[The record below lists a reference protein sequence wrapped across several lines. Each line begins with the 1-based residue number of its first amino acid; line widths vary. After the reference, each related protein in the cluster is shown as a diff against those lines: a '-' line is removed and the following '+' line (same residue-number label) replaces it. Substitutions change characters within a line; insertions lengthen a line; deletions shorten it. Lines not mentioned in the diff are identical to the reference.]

1 VTRTLSTR
9 WRLSLLA
16 MVAVAPAL
24 AIADCA
30 LLLTLSGIENSQVKQ
45 DLVAQSSLLQAGID
59 DSNGR
64 VSFGAAGGG
73 AGPLT
78 GSAVIVSGGRVLT
91 SAGTDP
97 LPAATAIAIA
107 RQAGRASVAVFV
119 DASDRTG
126 APQRVYATPLSADQG
141 VSGILVVS
149 RSIAALQASQL
160 QTLLIAMAL
169 SLATVVITGLIARWL
184 AGRVLRPVR
193 TLAGLARSISEK
205 DLHRRIDVAAPADE
219 LGELVV
225 TLNEML
231 SRLQRAFDGLQ
242 RFTADA
248 SHELRAPLA
257 IMRAELE
264 VSLGRQRTASDYRQ
278 SQRRLLREV
287 RHLTDIADRLLLLA
301 RADAGTL
308 QPEREPVDITDL
320 VTEAVERWRPT
331 AKRRRVALTADAALV
346 GTVPADPALLRQ
358 VLDNLVSNALRH
370 TPLGTSVTVRATS
383 TQAGVELEVADSG
396 PGVPADLRPLLF
408 DRFFRASSART
419 PGSWSGGAGLGL
431 SVSWSIARAHGGDL
445 TYVASDQGAV
455 FRLRLPIVVPSSP
468 VTDSA
473 LHGEGSPRG
482 VQPIR
487 RDECDHAKPST
498 S

>member
-1 VTRTLSTR
+1 VRPTLTTR

-30 LLLTLSGIENSQVKQ
+30 LLLTLSAIENSQVKQ

-107 RQAGRASVAVFV
+107 GQASRAGAEVFV
-119 DASDRTG
+119 DAIDRTG
-126 APQRVYATPLSADQG
+126 APQRVYATRLSPDQG
-141 VSGILVVS
+141 VSGTLVVS

-160 QTLLIAMAL
+160 QTLLIAVVL
-169 SLATVVITGLIARWL
+169 SSATVVITGLIARWL

-231 SRLQRAFDGLQ
+231 TRLERAFDGLQ

-257 IMRAELE
+257 IMRGELE
-264 VSLGRQRTASDYRQ
+264 LSLGRQRTAPDYRQ

-320 VTEAVERWRPT
+320 VTETVERWRPT
-331 AKRRRVALTADAALV
+331 AKRRRVALTADAALG

-370 TPLGTSVTVRATS
+370 TPSGTSVTVRATS
-383 TQAGVELEVADSG
+383 TQAGVELDVADSG

-445 TYVASDQGAV
+445 TYVDSDQGAL
-455 FRLRLPIVVPSSP
+455 FRLRLPIVVPSAP

-482 VQPIR
+482 V
-487 RDECDHAKPST
+487 
-498 S
+498 